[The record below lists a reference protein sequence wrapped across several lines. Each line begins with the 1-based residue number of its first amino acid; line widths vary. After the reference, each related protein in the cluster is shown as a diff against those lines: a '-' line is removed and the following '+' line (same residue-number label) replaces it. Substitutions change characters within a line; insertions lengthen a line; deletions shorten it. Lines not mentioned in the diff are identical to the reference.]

1 MDSEFLRFLLQAV
14 NMIGTFA
21 IGIWLYLEKRND
33 KTNDRVDVLSHKVDT
48 LDKDVAGLS
57 VAAKAAPNHAD
68 LAKVYDAVNS
78 LAKTV
83 HNIDGE
89 NRMQSGTLRMIQNL
103 LMHGR
108 DNHE

>member
-33 KTNDRVDVLSHKVDT
+33 KTNDRVDELSHKVDT
-48 LDKDVAGLS
+48 LDKDVTGLT
-57 VAAKAAPNHAD
+57 VAAKGAPNHAD
-68 LAKVYDAVNS
+68 LSKIYDSINA

-89 NRMQSGTLRMIQNL
+89 NRMQGDLLRMIQSH
-103 LMHGR
+103 LMGR
-108 DNHE
+108 RDT